1 MVISSNGNIFRVTG
15 PLWGES
21 NSHRWI
27 PLTKASDAELWS
39 FPWSTPEKKKQ
50 LSKQSRRWWFE
61 TTPHS
66 LWCHCNVITLLVLI
80 LEYCLKTKS
89 ITWRP
94 ISKLLWHQVTCN
106 HGINPL
112 RAKFFRGNINIY
124 LHFLSLHH
132 IDMTQIVEILP
143 RVRQGPIYSI

>member
-1 MVISSNGNIFRVTG
+1 MEIFSVSLALCEENPAVTSG
-15 PLWGES
+15 FPS
-21 NSHRWI
+21 QRQV
-27 PLTKASDAELWS
+27 TQS
-39 FPWSTPEKKKQ
+39 FEVFLDLRLKKTKQ

-61 TTPHS
+61 MTPHS

-89 ITWRP
+89 ITWP
-94 ISKLLWHQVTCN
+94 LISKLLWHQVTCN

-143 RVRQGPIYSI
+143 HVRQGPTYSI